1 MRRLVLASLGF
12 LASSLLQASPASAQ
26 LKGNA
31 DNICRNG
38 YFPRESTNYRLAK
51 IMGAAGDRIYF
62 HGDDNERCPDDQA
75 CRLKTY
81 VIANDEVIVSRTS
94 GKFACS
100 WFQPRKGTETVG
112 WIETDRLAWQ
122 ETTRRPAMPDWLGEW
137 RAYDNVISISKAKAA
152 GMLAIKG
159 EATWGSGASTHTG
172 ELDYDAKPSADK
184 MKFGD
189 GTDERDCQVTMQ
201 RVGKYL
207 VVGDNLHCGG
217 ANVSFSG
224 VYQKNPKR

>member
-1 MRRLVLASLGF
+1 MRRLVLASLGL

-38 YFPRESTNYRLAK
+38 YFPRESTDYRLAK
-51 IMGAAGDRIYF
+51 IIGAAGDRIYF
-62 HGDDNERCPDDQA
+62 HGDDNEHCPDDQA

-112 WIETDRLAWQ
+112 WIETDRLALQ

-137 RAYDNVISISKAKAA
+137 RAYDNVIRISKSKAA

-159 EATWGSGASTHTG
+159 EATWGSGASAHTG

-224 VYQKNPKR
+224 VYQKKPKR